1 MKKYLNKKAAIYI
14 ALALVCAMAGT
25 ALGMANPQAEAD
37 TVVLTSPFTAA
48 IEEVQDSVVGVYN
61 YQVVSN
67 RGGGY
72 SYIPWDYFG
81 YGGYGYGY
89 GDGYG
94 YGYGDGRTQP
104 GNSSEVKYASGS
116 GVVIAEGYVLTN
128 FHVIEGASSLKI
140 AVGGNDSDL
149 YDAEVAAYE
158 ESKDIAVLYVP
169 GLPVEPVEL
178 GDSDKLVVGD
188 WAICIGNAVGFNG
201 TVTAG
206 IISGLDRE
214 VESDTS
220 TLDRFG
226 RRTNAVNTMIQTDAA
241 INNGNSGGGLFNTA
255 GQLVGIPTLK
265 YSGMQYTGGAMIE
278 SIGMCIPINTAK
290 PIIEEAL
297 KGRKAEDA
305 AADNGAAAA
314 GTGEEE
320 TNNDLAG
327 KPRMGVTVVNLNTNG
342 VLPNGAYIVEVE
354 KESPAEKA
362 GLKPGDTIVE
372 VNGEVI
378 SDTNGLMEKL
388 EPFNA
393 GDKVT
398 VTVWRPDRVTDA
410 GRGRISVSGQYVE
423 NIEVGL
429 ELLDGV
435 AR

>member
-1 MKKYLNKKAAIYI
+1 MKKYLNTKAAIYI

-48 IEEVQDSVVGVYN
+48 IEDVQDSVGGVYN

-128 FHVIEGASSLKI
+128 FHVIEGASNLKI

-149 YDAEVAAYE
+149 YDAEVAAYD

-241 INNGNSGGGLFNTA
+241 INSGNSGGGLFNTA

-278 SIGMCIPINTAK
+278 SIAQGP
-290 PIIEEAL
+290 EG
-297 KGRKAEDA
+297 GRRRGGKQRSRRRDRRGRNEQRPGGQAPHGRD
-305 AADNGAAAA
+305 G
-314 GTGEEE
+314 GEPDHERRSSQRRVHRGGRE
-320 TNNDLAG
+320 G
-327 KPRMGVTVVNLNTNG
+327 KPRGKSRA
-342 VLPNGAYIVEVE
+342 P
-354 KESPAEKA
+354 
-362 GLKPGDTIVE
+362 
-372 VNGEVI
+372 
-378 SDTNGLMEKL
+378 
-388 EPFNA
+388 
-393 GDKVT
+393 
-398 VTVWRPDRVTDA
+398 A
-410 GRGRISVSGQYVE
+410 GRHRGGAERPGRVQHE
-423 NIEVGL
+423 
-429 ELLDGV
+429 
-435 AR
+435 